1 MFIFKCP
8 VCSTT
13 NSSDAK
19 FCRHCGY
26 AFSYNTEKK
35 VEHNSNNEHSQNT
48 KEKSNT
54 GCIWGIII
62 LVIIGIICFIVIANS
77 HSSYHYTPTPA
88 AEDSDSVAVVDT
100 ASADIDAADA
110 TYLNVSDD
118 NIDIDASG
126 GSKDISIETDGDWEI
141 STSTANWGHLSKY
154 SNSVTLTIDE
164 NTSSSSR
171 SDYFEITAGS
181 YTKRININQEG
192 NAEPTA
198 EINSIWMDHSVYV
211 NNIKGMKI
219 HVKFNVNNM
228 EGEKVYGYAYFYYGD
243 NETPL
248 HDTYGNNLKFYSYG
262 TSNYERCTFNDF
274 TIFVPYDG
282 LNMQPGTG
290 STELSFDIAI
300 TDASGNQLARKDN
313 TQITFSR

>member
-1 MFIFKCP
+1 MMVFKCP
-8 VCSTT
+8 VCSTA

-26 AFSYNTEKK
+26 AFSYNREKK
-35 VEHNSNNEHSQNT
+35 SEHNNNEHSQNI

-54 GCIWGIII
+54 GCIWGFLI
-62 LVIIGIICFIVIANS
+62 LVIIGIISFIVIANN
-77 HSSYHYTPTPA
+77 HFSYHYTPSPA
-88 AEDSDSVAVVDT
+88 SQDTDTVALVDMSVSNIAV
-100 ASADIDAADA
+100 SDA

-118 NIDIDASG
+118 NIKIEASG
-126 GSKDISIETDGDWEI
+126 GSKEISIDTDGDWEI

-181 YTKRININQEG
+181 YSKRITINQEG
-192 NAEPTA
+192 NTEPTA

-211 NNIKGMKI
+211 NNVKGMKI
-219 HVKFNVNNM
+219 HIKFKTNNM
-228 EGEKVYGYAYFYYGD
+228 KGEKVYGYAYFYYGD

-248 HDTYGNNLKFYSYG
+248 HDTYGNNLKFYSYV
-262 TSNYERCTFNDF
+262 TSHYERSTFNNF
-274 TIFVPYDG
+274 TIFVPYEG
-282 LNMQPGTG
+282 LNMQHKTG
-290 STELSFDIAI
+290 STDLSFDIAI
-300 TDASGNQLARKDN
+300 IDASGNQLARKNN
-313 TQITFSR
+313 TQITYSR

>member
-1 MFIFKCP
+1 MKIFKCP
-8 VCSTT
+8 GCSTP
-13 NSSDAK
+13 NNSDAE

-26 AFSYNTEKK
+26 AFSDN
-35 VEHNSNNEHSQNT
+35 
-48 KEKSNT
+48 KEEENSNT
-54 GCIWGIII
+54 GYIWGIAL
-62 LVIIGIICFIVIANS
+62 LVIIGIIGIICYIVIENS
-77 HSSYHYTPTPA
+77 HSSYHYPPTPA
-88 AEDSDSVAVVDT
+88 ADDRDSSADTSYLNVAEVDT
-100 ASADIDAADA
+100 GDA

-126 GSKDISIETDGDWEI
+126 GSKEISIETDGDWEI
-141 STSTANWGHLSKY
+141 STNTANWGHLSKY

-164 NTSSSSR
+164 NTSSSAR

-192 NAEPTA
+192 NTEPIA
-198 EINSIWMDHSVYV
+198 EIKSIWMDHSIYV
-211 NNIKGMKI
+211 NNVKGMKI

-228 EGEKVYGYAYFYYGD
+228 EGEKIYGYAYFYYGD

-248 HDTYGNNLKFYSYG
+248 RDTYGNNLKFYSYG
-262 TSNYERCTFNDF
+262 TSNYERSTFNDF

-290 STELSFDIAI
+290 SAELSFDIAI
-300 TDASGNQLARKDN
+300 YDSSGNKLARQDN
-313 TQITFSR
+313 NSFTFCRY